1 MRTIV
6 AACSLV
12 LIGMATI
19 STSAAELPAR
29 KPGLWEIKMSFA
41 NRGGQA
47 IQQCIDPATDQML
60 QSNAGPFAQGAC
72 AKRDIQKSADRM
84 IVDSTCTVA
93 GKTATA
99 HAVITGSFDS
109 AYSMTVT
116 SHSDALPGGTIN
128 MTLDAKWLG
137 ACKADQKPGDVIMP
151 GGIKVNIR
159 DLQKLGIR
167 RPGAPLPN

>member
-1 MRTIV
+1 MRRIV
-6 AACSLV
+6 AACGLV
-12 LIGMATI
+12 LIGMATT

-29 KPGLWEIKMSFA
+29 KPGLWEIKTSFA
-41 NRGGQA
+41 NRGGLTV
-47 IQQCIDPATDQML
+47 QQCVDAATDQML

-72 AKRDIQKSADRM
+72 AKRDVQRSGDRM
-84 IVDSTCTVA
+84 TIDSTCTLA

-116 SHSDALPGGTIN
+116 SHSDALPGGTMN

-137 ACKADQKPGDVIMP
+137 ACKAGQKPGDVLMP
-151 GGIKVNIR
+151 GGIKINIR

-167 RPGAPLPN
+167 SPGAPLPN

>member
-1 MRTIV
+1 MRRIV
-6 AACSLV
+6 AAYSLV
-12 LIGMATI
+12 LIGMAT
-19 STSAAELPAR
+19 TATTAAELPAR

-41 NRGGQA
+41 NRGGQT

-60 QSNAGPFAQGAC
+60 QANAGPFAQGAC

-116 SHSDALPGGTIN
+116 SHSDALPGGSIN
-128 MTLDAKWLG
+128 MTLDGKWLG

-167 RPGAPLPN
+167 GPGAPLPN